1 MAGGAGGGGIASGTV
16 LATHHHQVSA
26 YGALCH
32 ARLPLV
38 ALCSRRLSSAPACP
52 DCSDRT
58 CHVKSRWQAMAGGG
72 GGGGIG
78 SGTVPATH
86 HHQVSTCGALCHA
99 RLPLGRAVLSR
110 PVWCTSC
117 SDCDSDLTSRWQATA
132 GGGGGGGIA
141 SGTVPALQNHQVR
154 ACGALCNARLRVAT
168 QCSRRLSSAPARPG
182 CTDRA
187 CHINSR

>member
-26 YGALCH
+26 YGTLCH

-38 ALCSRRLSSAPACP
+38 ALCSRRLSSAPARP

-86 HHQVSTCGALCHA
+86 HRQVSTCGALCHA
-99 RLPLGRAVLSR
+99 RLPLGRAVLLR

-117 SDCDSDLTSRWQATA
+117 SDCDSNLTSRWQATA
-132 GGGGGGGIA
+132 GGGGA
-141 SGTVPALQNHQVR
+141 AVLRLALCRCSTTIRCALAVLSATR
-154 ACGALCNARLRVAT
+154 ACDWSRNALAACRV
-168 QCSRRLSSAPARPG
+168 RPHALAVL
-182 CTDRA
+182 TRK
-187 CHINSR
+187 IM